1 MAQPEFFARF
11 PLVPV
16 GTSKPVTLL
25 DGLELLPGVKPAR
38 AGVQVSDS
46 FTRVLYQA
54 GTFLFAR
61 TKVAVDYKLLLGVAG
76 PSIAFLFD
84 PVDVTARNQ
93 GGQGKV
99 DLDFSSSQE
108 ITAQSG
114 VGMATWSKRE
124 NRVSP

>member
-1 MAQPEFFARF
+1 MAQNEFFARF
-11 PLVPV
+11 PVVPI
-16 GTSKPVTLL
+16 GTSKPASLL

-46 FTRVLYQA
+46 FTRILYQA

-84 PVDVTARNQ
+84 RCWRRILWPSPVRVLDAR
-93 GGQGKV
+93 
-99 DLDFSSSQE
+99 
-108 ITAQSG
+108 
-114 VGMATWSKRE
+114 
-124 NRVSP
+124 

>member
-1 MAQPEFFARF
+1 RF
-11 PLVPV
+11 PVVPI
-16 GTSKPVTLL
+16 GTSKPASLL

-46 FTRVLYQA
+46 FTRILYQS

-84 PVDVTARNQ
+84 PVAITARNQ
-93 GGQGKV
+93 GGTGKV
-99 DLDFSSSQE
+99 DLDFSNHTEVTPQ
-108 ITAQSG
+108 A
-114 VGMATWSKRE
+114 
-124 NRVSP
+124 